1 MEPKLDQLRTVD
13 HLGIVVPDLEKAI
26 ALYRDVFGCDVSD
39 VLSMPDQGIEM
50 VFVTLDN
57 TRVELLAPTAE
68 TSPIKHV
75 LEDHTINDFLER
87 SPGGGL
93 HHICYV
99 VDDLETVRE
108 RLTDGGMRVLGSGE
122 PIIGAS
128 GQPIVFLDPDN
139 AGGTL
144 IELKQKPAA
153 A

>member
-1 MEPKLDQLRTVD
+1 
-13 HLGIVVPDLEKAI
+13 
-26 ALYRDVFGCDVSD
+26 
-39 VLSMPDQGIEM
+39 
-50 VFVTLDN
+50 
-57 TRVELLAPTAE
+57 
-68 TSPIKHV
+68 V

-99 VDDLETVRE
+99 VDDLETVRA
-108 RLTDGGMRVLGSGE
+108 RLTASGMRVLGSGE

>member
-1 MEPKLDQLRTVD
+1 MKPELDQLRTVD
-13 HLGIVVPDLEKAI
+13 HLGIVVPDLEQAI

-57 TRVELLAPTAE
+57 TRVELLAATAE

-99 VDDLETVRE
+99 VDDLKAMRE
-108 RLTDGGMRVLGSGE
+108 RLTARGMRVLGSGE

-144 IELKQKPAA
+144 IELKQKPSAA
-153 A
+153 